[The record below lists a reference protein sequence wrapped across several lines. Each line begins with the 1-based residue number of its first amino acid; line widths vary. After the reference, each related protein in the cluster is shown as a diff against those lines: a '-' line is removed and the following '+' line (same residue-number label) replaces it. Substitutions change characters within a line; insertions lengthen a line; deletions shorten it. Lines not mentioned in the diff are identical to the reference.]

1 MWDDAIRARAFRQTL
16 AACFDRDMTM
26 TWTARVRALRAFAE
40 LIGLL
45 NVLVLL
51 TAGAVGPPWDLQD
64 EPEDD
69 GEEWDEEAE
78 EEPEDDE
85 EEECDEEEEE

>member
-1 MWDDAIRARAFRQTL
+1 
-16 AACFDRDMTM
+16 MTM
-26 TWTARVRALRAFAE
+26 TWTDRVRALRAFAE

-51 TAGAVGPPWDLQD
+51 TAGAVGPPRDLQH
-64 EPEDD
+64 EPEDH
-69 GEEWDEEAE
+69 GEEESDEEAE

-85 EEECDEEEEE
+85 AEEWDEEEEE